1 MTEPDL
7 PGATPDQSE
16 ADGGQPIAG
25 RERLVS
31 LDFIRGVAVLGILFA
46 NITAFAHPS
55 LAYGWPGALPG
66 GGDTADR
73 WIWLVQLVAVDG
85 KFRGLFSLLFGAG
98 LALFVDRARAR
109 GGSAGLQLRRLLLLA
124 GFGLAHF
131 YLLFTGDILFLYAV
145 SGLVALSFVDWS
157 PRKLFWLAIAWYLL
171 LTGLQ
176 ALALSTTAALEIM
189 PALREA
195 APGDWAQVQAG
206 WQAQL
211 AGAEAQRAVMMGGS
225 PAQIVAY
232 RFAEQSS
239 LLTAYVYLAFID
251 TIPLLLLGMA
261 LYRSGFFSGGM
272 ERTKM
277 RRWAWA
283 GVVSGAAATLALG
296 LWTMRLGFPP
306 QLTSFIAN
314 GATAL
319 PRLPMVLGLAALL
332 TLWAPHA
339 TATWLGAR
347 LIAAGRMAFSN
358 YICTSLL
365 MALVFQG
372 WAGGLYGTMHRADL
386 LLVVALGWAVML
398 AWSQPWLAR
407 FRYGPLEWL
416 WRCLTYGRLFPFRRR
431 ETPLATAS
439 NSH

>member
-1 MTEPDL
+1 MTEPDM
-7 PGATPDQSE
+7 PGATPDHSE
-16 ADGGQPIAG
+16 AKSGPIA
-25 RERLVS
+25 REERLIS

-66 GGDTADR
+66 GGDWGDR

-98 LALFVDRARAR
+98 MALFVERARAR

-145 SGLVALSFVDWS
+145 SGVVALSFVDWS
-157 PRKLFWLAIAWYLL
+157 PRRLFWLAIIWYVLL
-171 LTGLQ
+171 VSVE
-176 ALALSTTAALEIM
+176 ALALSTPAALENM

-195 APGDWAQVQAG
+195 APGDWSQVQAG
-206 WQAQL
+206 WQARL
-211 AGAEAQRAVMMGGS
+211 AEAEVQSAVMTSGS
-225 PAQIVAY
+225 LAEIVAY
-232 RFAEQSS
+232 RFSAQSG
-239 LLTAYVYLAFID
+239 LLGAYVYLAFID

-261 LYRSGFFSGGM
+261 LYNWGFFSGGIARARM
-272 ERTKM
+272 V
-277 RRWAWA
+277 RWGWA
-283 GVVSGAAATLALG
+283 GLASGAAATLAMGLWVMGLG
-296 LWTMRLGFPP
+296 LPP
-306 QLTSFIAN
+306 QLTFFVAN
-314 GATAL
+314 GAAAL

-332 TLWAPHA
+332 TVWSRLPPDS
-339 TATWLGAR
+339 WLGER
-347 LIAAGRMAFSN
+347 LVAAGRMAFSN
-358 YICTSLL
+358 YIGTSLL
-365 MALVFQG
+365 MALIFQG
-372 WAGGLYGTMHRADL
+372 WAGGLYGTMHRAEL

-398 AWSQPWLAR
+398 GWSQPWLAR

-416 WRCLTYGRLFPFRRR
+416 WRCLTYGRLFPLRRR